1 MNIKTDTIVRT
12 IVLIVALLNQILM
25 ASGLSPLPIEDE
37 TLAETISSVVTIIA
51 AIWAWW
57 KNNSFTPEAIEAD
70 ERMRAAKAAKK
81 EISE

>member
-12 IVLIVALLNQILM
+12 IVLVVALLNQILV

-37 TLAETISSVVTIIA
+37 TLAEIVSSIITIIA
-51 AIWAWW
+51 AVWAWW

-70 ERMRAAKAAKK
+70 ERMRAAKASRK
-81 EISE
+81 EINE

>member
-12 IVLIVALLNQILM
+12 IVLAVALLNQILV

-37 TLAETISSVVTIIA
+37 TLAETVSSIITIIA
-51 AIWAWW
+51 AVWAWW

-70 ERMRAAKAAKK
+70 ERMRAAKASRK
-81 EISE
+81 EINE